1 MRGREERSDE
11 RRHCYDHILTDPC
24 SRAVFSSGAGAQ
36 KAWKH
41 RVPPDLDAQIRAPP
55 YWRRPH
61 TGLCRTG
68 TTLTAV
74 RSVSTPVDMVASHNL
89 RRLWKT
95 AFQTQPPPGV
105 NAPWRPDRDPG
116 SEALIGRNELSR
128 RAHPELSMTLM
139 VDLRI
144 RPARAIQ
151 YWRDLP
157 GTPGR
162 QSATVTSRQRRHR
175 SSFDGKD
182 GRPRTN

>member
-1 MRGREERSDE
+1 MTIYSQTRARAPSSRRVQAH
-11 RRHCYDHILTDPC
+11 RRHGSTGYRPIWTRRFAHPLIGDGLIPASVAPVRRSPL
-24 SRAVFSSGAGAQ
+24 SGAC
-36 KAWKH
+36 
-41 RVPPDLDAQIRAPP
+41 
-55 YWRRPH
+55 RR
-61 TGLCRTG
+61 
-68 TTLTAV
+68 
-74 RSVSTPVDMVASHNL
+74 RSTVASHNL